1 MHCAVNGTG
10 QVAITSVIA
19 VIAAAKEPYDTHR
32 IEQLELASQDD
43 ARRLGVQGIAASIQ
57 PVHSGPVILKGHSQ
71 LISSQHEERAFFLY
85 RGLLDGNACVAV
97 ETNSAMAKHQEFPN
111 FYNPTTRTSAC
122 TRCIAERVQNLSSV
136 LCRKGLGWCLSQTL
150 DITYMALDP
159 CFNLRIHRCIYLGK
173 SHIIFDNINP
183 VLREYFTLNLVA
195 HHDTGPQIEY
205 SSRVLISNGVAIGR
219 GGVGP
224 EEEHEAFRG
233 PRIFNTDPCRSLR
246 TSPGYL
252 PWRTWARQSGDE

>member
-1 MHCAVNGTG
+1 MQCAVNGIG

-43 ARRLGVQGIAASIQ
+43 ARHHSMGSAPSSSID
-57 PVHSGPVILKGHSQ
+57 
-71 LISSQHEERAFFLY
+71 LY

-97 ETNSAMAKHQEFPN
+97 ETNSPMAKHQAFPN

-122 TRCIAERVQNLSSV
+122 TRCIAERAQNLSSV
-136 LCRKGLGWCLSQTL
+136 LCRKGPGWCLSQTL

-173 SHIIFDNINP
+173 SHIIFDNIKP

-205 SSRVLISNGVAIGR
+205 SSRVLISNAVAVAVAVAIGR

-233 PRIFNTDPCRSLR
+233 P
-246 TSPGYL
+246 
-252 PWRTWARQSGDE
+252 

>member
-1 MHCAVNGTG
+1 MLRNRLPLHTNVFDGMVDGCTATLTYPHGIKYNGKKSPVPPIWPPETLRII
-10 QVAITSVIA
+10 VAITSVIA

-43 ARRLGVQGIAASIQ
+43 ARRLGVQGITASIQ

-97 ETNSAMAKHQEFPN
+97 EANSPMAKYQAFPN

-122 TRCIAERVQNLSSV
+122 TRRIAERVQNLSSV

-159 CFNLRIHRCIYLGK
+159 CFNLRIHRRIYLGK

-205 SSRVLISNGVAIGR
+205 SSR
-219 GGVGP
+219 GP
-224 EEEHEAFRG
+224 HFKR
-233 PRIFNTDPCRSLR
+233 RRHR
-246 TSPGYL
+246 
-252 PWRTWARQSGDE
+252 